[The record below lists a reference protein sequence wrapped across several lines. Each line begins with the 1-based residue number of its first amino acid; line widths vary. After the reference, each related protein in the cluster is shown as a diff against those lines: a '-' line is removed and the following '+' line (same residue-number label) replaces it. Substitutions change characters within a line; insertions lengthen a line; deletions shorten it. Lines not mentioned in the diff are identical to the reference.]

1 MEAFSDFAIGSSADA
16 RGDLVKVF
24 DIAGVLSDK
33 YGSRAGQRIFT
44 LGAEASIFAHLLRR
58 GNPSGD
64 LLMCCRRINTC
75 PSFILLIYLR

>member
-44 LGAEASIFAHLLRR
+44 LGAEASIFAHLLR
-58 GNPSGD
+58 
-64 LLMCCRRINTC
+64 
-75 PSFILLIYLR
+75 